1 MRQTVVDFLSVPKD
15 LRQEYWQ
22 DTVQKNR
29 LSLFIIC
36 IMIVGMELFNMAR
49 VLFMSS
55 AKLGTLNNRIY
66 FGLYCSLFL
75 VGLLFLIF
83 FRPMRKLPVRAQ
95 WGLQCG
101 VLIFTFLWHAGIN
114 AYDLLR
120 DPNNGTSIV
129 TTAILGLAVFIQAP
143 ALYSTLCIAAGYA
156 LFLALAGHIIEPGDL
171 LNFTITAIVALA
183 MSMTRSHSAVIR
195 LRAHREIARAN
206 EQLHELLQKDPLTGL
221 LNRAAFQRCAESL
234 LKDPAQSGAL
244 TMLIADLDDFKAIND
259 HYGHPAGDAVLCAA
273 AKALSSAFPHAAGI
287 GRLGGDEFSVL
298 LCGPITQEV
307 LEARTRELLAWLS
320 AITWQGLAI
329 RPSCSVG
336 GCAVRLPGPAYDQ
349 IYTQADNALY
359 EAKRQGKGLCVLNQ
373 L

>member
-129 TTAILGLAVFIQAP
+129 TTAILDLLWLSGIRISNQLG
-143 ALYSTLCIAAGYA
+143 TLHGV
-156 LFLALAGHIIEPGDL
+156 LAGEQIIQIDP
-171 LNFTITAIVALA
+171 F
-183 MSMTRSHSAVIR
+183 
-195 LRAHREIARAN
+195 HR
-206 EQLHELLQKDPLTGL
+206 
-221 LNRAAFQRCAESL
+221 
-234 LKDPAQSGAL
+234 
-244 TMLIADLDDFKAIND
+244 KAI
-259 HYGHPAGDAVLCAA
+259 L
-273 AKALSSAFPHAAGI
+273 F
-287 GRLGGDEFSVL
+287 
-298 LCGPITQEV
+298 
-307 LEARTRELLAWLS
+307 
-320 AITWQGLAI
+320 
-329 RPSCSVG
+329 
-336 GCAVRLPGPAYDQ
+336 
-349 IYTQADNALY
+349 
-359 EAKRQGKGLCVLNQ
+359 
-373 L
+373 